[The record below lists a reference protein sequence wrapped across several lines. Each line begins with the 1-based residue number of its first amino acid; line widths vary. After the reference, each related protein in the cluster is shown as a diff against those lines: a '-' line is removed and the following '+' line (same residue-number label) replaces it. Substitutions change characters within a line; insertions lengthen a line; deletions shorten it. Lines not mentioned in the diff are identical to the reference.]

1 VQILEI
7 AVLDSMATAK
17 GQVSGPHPAA
27 ATGERDSV
35 RYPGPLFLF
44 ALGTLV
50 GSLSFAR
57 FYTYTGP
64 SAGGLRQLV
73 GNWLIFLSCYYAW
86 VALAPLAFRLERRFP
101 LNRGQLLRSLLILIP
116 MNVPFSL
123 AALLL
128 FNILSHAARIFM
140 PAPNVALTTFE
151 PRELLVHVC
160 FFWAS
165 IAAGRFVRY
174 QSKLQ
179 EGQRAATQLALEKS
193 KLETSLKEAELEVL
207 RMRLNPHFLFNT
219 LQNISVLVHQ
229 DPKIANQ
236 MLVRLGDLMR
246 AAFRREYTSE
256 VTLASELELT
266 RAYLEIEQ
274 LRFADRLSVTIDVE
288 TAVENALVP
297 TLLLQPLVENAI
309 KHGLNGIAKQGNIVI
324 LGAERGC
331 QLALIVRDDGAG
343 FSKQAVNGHEMGIG
357 LGSTY
362 ERLSR
367 MYPNQHEL
375 AVKNLPEGGT
385 EIAIKIPLHLQA
397 VEVGAQN
404 A

>member
-1 VQILEI
+1 MQIVDVAILESMGREKLGSLGSPTL
-7 AVLDSMATAK
+7 AVSR
-17 GQVSGPHPAA
+17 G
-27 ATGERDSV
+27 GEAI
-35 RYPGPLFLF
+35 RYPGPLLLF
-44 ALGTLV
+44 TIATV
-50 GSLSFAR
+50 AGSLSFAR
-57 FYTYTGP
+57 FYSYTG
-64 SAGGLRQLV
+64 SSGDLRQLF

-86 VALAPLAFRLERRFP
+86 VALAPLAFRLEKRFP
-101 LNRGQLLRSLLILIP
+101 LNKGQLLKSLLVLIP

-123 AALLL
+123 AAVVL
-128 FNILSHAARIFM
+128 FNIISQVGRVFVST
-140 PAPNVALTTFE
+140 PNTDLTTFE

-165 IAAGRFVRY
+165 IVGGRVVRY
-174 QSKLQ
+174 QAKLQ

-219 LQNISVLVHQ
+219 LQNISVLVHD
-229 DPKIANQ
+229 DPKTANQ

-256 VTLASELELT
+256 VSLAAEVELT
-266 RAYLEIEQ
+266 RAYVEIEQ
-274 LRFADRLSVTIDVE
+274 LRFADRLAVKIEVE
-288 TAVENALVP
+288 PAVENALVP

-309 KHGLNGIAKQGNIVI
+309 KHGLSRLAKQGNII
-324 LGAERGC
+324 ICGAERGG
-331 QLALIVRDDGAG
+331 QLELTVRDDGVG
-343 FSKQAVNGHEMGIG
+343 FVRRGLGGNQLGIG

-367 MYPNQHEL
+367 MYPNQHKVTVRE
-375 AVKNLPEGGT
+375 LPEGGT
-385 EIAIKIPLHLQA
+385 EVAIRIPIRLQPA
-397 VEVGAQN
+397 EMEAQN